1 MFRVIR
7 YVLLIILFYVIIEFI
22 VTHLPDFIRSLK
34 KNQ

>member
-1 MFRVIR
+1 MFSVIR
-7 YVLLIILFYVIIEFI
+7 YVLLIIIFYIVIEFI